1 MTLIAEHI
9 EGDTASSIREHRQ
22 IRLPFG
28 DGKIS
33 PIASEDSVA
42 RVIAVILEDP
52 GRHIGKVYELTG
64 PRSQDM
70 NGVAEEFSRALGHQI
85 TYVNVPWGPW
95 RTQLENSG
103 QLSPHALAHLA
114 TMALL
119 KHRNRYGRLTSNEK
133 VTGTPPLSVYD
144 FVLRHAAMYMAGSEK
159 SRS

>member
-9 EGDTASSIREHRQ
+9 EGDTVSSIRENRQ
-22 IRLPFG
+22 IQLPFG

-33 PIASEDSVA
+33 PIASEEVA

-85 TYVNVPWGPW
+85 TYVSVPWGPW

-119 KHRNRYGRLTSNEK
+119 KHQNRYDRLTSDVEK